1 MKTYIKMTEEF
12 GRGVYAQ
19 KSITEGEVVEIAEVL
34 LLSEDDTYTLNRN
47 TALKDYT
54 FVVTEDVKYEYIGNQ
69 DCLVLGNGELYNHS
83 DTPNV
88 KYELIN
94 LNGRKQMYFT
104 ALRDIKPDE
113 QLFIDYNADT
123 QRKVNVG
130 EEKYTTNMI

>member
-12 GRGVYAQ
+12 GRGVYAER
-19 KSITEGEVVEIAEVL
+19 SITEGEVVEIAEVL
-34 LLSEDDTYTLNRN
+34 ILSEIDTLRVNE

-54 FVVTEDVKYEYIGNQ
+54 FVVNENVDYTIHGNN
-69 DCLVLGNGELYNHS
+69 DCLVLGHGELYNHS

-88 KYELIN
+88 KYDLIN

-123 QRKVNVG
+123 KKRVNVG
-130 EEKYTTNMI
+130 EDKYTTNMI

>member
-12 GRGVYAQ
+12 GRGVYAE

-34 LLSEDDTYTLNRN
+34 LLSEQDTWAVNQTG
-47 TALKDYT
+47 LKDYT
-54 FVVTEDVKYEYIGNQ
+54 FVVSENLDYTFTDNQ

-83 DTPNV
+83 QEPNV

-123 QRKVNVG
+123 KRQVIVG
-130 EEKYTTNMI
+130 DEKYTTNLL